1 MPKSVVHLSID
12 THTIE
17 RCKANK
23 INMSKEV
30 QAYLDNILSKPI
42 QESREIEDINLELR
56 NKEMEYTELQR
67 DINNLKEIKETA
79 VKKEEEARE
88 KALYEQRMILAG
100 KIRVV
105 G

>member
-1 MPKSVVHLSID
+1 
-12 THTIE
+12 
-17 RCKANK
+17 
-23 INMSKEV
+23 MSKEV

-42 QESREIEDINLELR
+42 VESREIEDINLELR
-56 NKEMEYTELQR
+56 NKEMEYTDLQR
-67 DINNLKEIKETA
+67 DINNLKEIKELA

-88 KALYEQRMILAG
+88 KALYEQRMVLAG